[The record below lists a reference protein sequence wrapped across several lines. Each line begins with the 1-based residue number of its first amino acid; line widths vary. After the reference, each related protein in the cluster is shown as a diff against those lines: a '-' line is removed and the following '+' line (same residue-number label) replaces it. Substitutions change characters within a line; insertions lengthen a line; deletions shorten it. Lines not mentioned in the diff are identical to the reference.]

1 MGVAIMKSTDSEVRV
16 RRLEPAPGL
25 HLRNIETGEV
35 FEGLIYLAKSQTADD
50 FEEITQEEYDR
61 IVQEQIDAYNAQFI
75 NEGAVGNDQEEIPA
89 SD

>member
-1 MGVAIMKSTDSEVRV
+1 MGVVFMKSTDSEIKV

-61 IVQEQIDAYNAQFI
+61 IVQEQIDEYNAQF
-75 NEGAVGNDQEEIPA
+75 EQGGDQVEN
-89 SD
+89 

>member
-1 MGVAIMKSTDSEVRV
+1 MQVTDSEVKV
-16 RRLEPAPGL
+16 RKLKPAPGL

-61 IVQEQIDAYNAQFI
+61 IVQEQIDEYNAQFEQGGDEVE
-75 NEGAVGNDQEEIPA
+75 N
-89 SD
+89 